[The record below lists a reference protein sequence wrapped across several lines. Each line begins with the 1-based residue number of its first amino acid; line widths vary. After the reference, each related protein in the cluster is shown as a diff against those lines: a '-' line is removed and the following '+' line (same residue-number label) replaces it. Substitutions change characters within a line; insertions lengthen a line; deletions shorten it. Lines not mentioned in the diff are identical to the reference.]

1 LILKKLSQLAQ
12 KRAAVQDKEPS
23 MDAGIKTFTSKEDCA
38 RKIEFLESEIAKY
51 REEHRQLELLEA
63 QLGQARQEHRRDS
76 FSQFGEDIII
86 EHLTWPIKSGLYVDV
101 GCAHPYWF
109 SNTCKLFERG
119 WSGVNIDPNP
129 EAIANF
135 NAARPHDRNIPAAIG
150 TQAGEAD
157 YYMLPSAMC
166 NTLDINVA
174 NGQASDFKSLKVSV
188 ETLAQVLD
196 KNVGSKI
203 IHYMNVDCESRDFDV
218 LQSND
223 WGRFRPVIL
232 TVEDGEF
239 KLSSGGSKI
248 KSFLE
253 DVGYVM
259 YSFCHVTS
267 FFIERSYH
275 PTVDQGLPLPADL

>member
-1 LILKKLSQLAQ
+1 MS
-12 KRAAVQDKEPS
+12 
-23 MDAGIKTFTSKEDCA
+23 AGNATFTSRDQ
-38 RKIEFLESEIAKY
+38 FLASP
-51 REEHRQLELLEA
+51 LVP
-63 QLGQARQEHRRDS
+63 ARQEYRRDS

-86 EHLTWPIKSGLYVDV
+86 EHLTWPIKSGFYVDV

-135 NAARPHDRNIPAAIG
+135 DVVRPRDCNIPAAIG
-150 TQAGEAD
+150 TQTGEVD

-174 NGQASDFKSLKVSV
+174 NSQSSDVEAIKVRV
-188 ETLAQVLD
+188 DTLAQVLD
-196 KNVGSKI
+196 KNVGSKR

-223 WGRFRPVIL
+223 WDRFRPVIL

-239 KLSSGGSKI
+239 KLSSCGSKI

-253 DVGYVM
+253 DAGYVM

-267 FFIERSYH
+267 FFIDRTYYPIVEH
-275 PTVDQGLPLPADL
+275 GAPLPADL